1 MSGILDLLFNVDKAW
16 AAKKE
21 AEQLTEPMPGYVSN
35 GIGDAARHA
44 VAGGLISRRISPDAA
59 QVAHWLNE
67 NILGLGQPWTE
78 RRMDDFN
85 TQFGI
90 DQAPRFKSDKE
101 FIDYIQQIKE
111 SDLLKKLNR
120 SHRDTAQGY

>member
-1 MSGILDLLFNVDKAW
+1 MGALELIMNIGKAW
-16 AAKKE
+16 QAKKE
-21 AEQLTEPMPGYVSN
+21 AEQLTESMPGYVSN
-35 GIGDAARHA
+35 GVGDAARHA
-44 VAGGLISRRISPDAA
+44 IAGGLISRRISPEAA

-90 DQAPRFKSDKE
+90 DQGPKFKTDQE
-101 FIDYIQQIKE
+101 FLDYIQRIKE

>member
-1 MSGILDLLFNVDKAW
+1 MGALELIMNIGKAW
-16 AAKKE
+16 DAKKE
-21 AEQLTEPMPGYVSN
+21 AEQLTENMPGYVSN

-44 VAGGLISRRISPDAA
+44 IAGGLISRRISPEAA

-67 NILGLGQPWTE
+67 NILGIGQPWTE

-90 DQAPRFKSDKE
+90 DQGPKFKSDQE
-101 FIDYIQQIKE
+101 FLDYIQRIKE
-111 SDLLKKLNR
+111 TDLLKKLNR
-120 SHRDTAQGY
+120 SHRDTAKGY